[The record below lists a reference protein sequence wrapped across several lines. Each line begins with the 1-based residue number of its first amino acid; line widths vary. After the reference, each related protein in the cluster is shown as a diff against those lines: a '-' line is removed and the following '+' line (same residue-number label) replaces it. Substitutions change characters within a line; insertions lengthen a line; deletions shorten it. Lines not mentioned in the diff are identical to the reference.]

1 MATKPYTLYSD
12 NPKMDES
19 GITAKRDI
27 FGYMGQKVGSK
38 TVTGGK
44 LYMEAVSESSSKKMA
59 LTSKANLK
67 KAAKYVGQ
75 GYGCDHAI
83 DIVSKEAMHS
93 EDD

>member
-19 GITAKRDI
+19 GITAKRAI
-27 FGYMGQKVGSK
+27 FGYMGQKVGAK

-44 LYMEAVSESSSKKMA
+44 LYMEAINESSSKKMA
-59 LTSKANLK
+59 LTSKASLQ
-67 KAAKYVGQ
+67 KAAKLVEQ
-75 GYGCDHAI
+75 GYSCDHAI